1 VTSQCNDKAR
11 EPGRRTAVVLGA
23 TGGVGGETAA
33 ALLRHG
39 WRVKALA
46 RNSAKATA
54 DRNATAGIEWLKGDA
69 LDRDSVIAAARNA
82 ALIVHAVNPAG
93 YRNWGGLVLPMID
106 NSIAAARSASARILL
121 PGAIYNY
128 GPDAFPVLRE
138 DSPQHPTTRKGA
150 IRVELERRLQS
161 ASREGVRTIVLR
173 AGDFFGPRPGNNWFS
188 LALVKPGRPVRSITY
203 PGPSGIGHAWAY
215 LPDVAETFALLAE
228 QEDSLD
234 AFATY
239 HFEGHWDPDGTAMTA
254 AIATALKRPG
264 LKVKRLPWALLR
276 FVAPFNETVRELLE
290 MRPLWHEPVRLD
302 NRKLVAALGHEPRT
316 SLTEAVAATLR
327 GIGAV

>member
-1 VTSQCNDKAR
+1 
-11 EPGRRTAVVLGA
+11 
-23 TGGVGGETAA
+23 VGGETAA

-46 RNSAKATA
+46 RNSAKAMA
-54 DRNATAGIEWLKGDA
+54 DRSVPAGIEGSKAMLSTANAWS
-69 LDRDSVIAAARNA
+69 RQRA

-106 NSIAAARSASARILL
+106 NSIAAARAAGARILL
-121 PGAIYNY
+121 PGTIYNY

-138 DSPQHPTTRKGA
+138 DSPQHPATRKGA
-150 IRVELERRLQS
+150 IRVELERRLQE
-161 ASREGVRTIVLR
+161 ASHESVRTIVLR

-188 LALVKPGRPVRSITY
+188 QALVKPGRSVRSITY
-203 PGPSGIGHAWAY
+203 PGTPGTGHAWAY
-215 LPDVAETFALLAE
+215 LPDVAETFALLAD
-228 QEDSLD
+228 QEGSLD

-254 AIATALKRPG
+254 AIATALNRPG
-264 LKVKRLPWALLR
+264 LKVKRLPWGLLR

-290 MRPLWHEPVRLD
+290 MRPLWREPVRLD

-316 SLTEAVAATLR
+316 PLTEAVTATLR
-327 GIGAV
+327 GIGAI